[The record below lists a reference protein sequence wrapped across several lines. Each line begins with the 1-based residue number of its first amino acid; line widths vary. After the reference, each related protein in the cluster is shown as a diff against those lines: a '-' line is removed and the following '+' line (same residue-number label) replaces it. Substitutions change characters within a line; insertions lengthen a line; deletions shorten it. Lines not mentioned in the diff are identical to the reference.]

1 MFPFT
6 GYQRQLNYKHPDG
19 SFSAFGSSDSEG
31 NTWLTAFVLK
41 SFLHAQPYIFIDDAV
56 LHKAAS
62 FFLQYRLESGCFAN
76 VGKLLHSAMKGGV
89 DDTIS
94 LSAYVT
100 TALLELQRL
109 NPNMADKV
117 YEESRE
123 WPGFQDSD
131 LLTEPTPLHKA
142 EEGETQPAGFKT
154 IVLEPSLRCLR
165 EQMETVNNTYTLALL
180 SYTFTLAGDDTS
192 RDLLLKKLEGLA
204 ITKDGMRHWT
214 RDPDAEETDEDNCY
228 WRRAPSAEVEMTA
241 YVLLALLSQPS
252 VSPEDLQRATT
263 IVNWLVRQRNAYG
276 GFASTQDTVVALHA
290 LSLYG
295 SLTHQSDPQGL
306 VTLTGKNKFLRE
318 IRLDASNQ
326 LVLQT
331 QTLQDV
337 PGDYTA
343 LVSGSSCLLL
353 QTILRYNV
361 LPKLSDSAFQLSAE
375 MKRSVDDP
383 DTGTITVNVTYI
395 GSRKVSNMVIV
406 DVKMLS
412 GYTAEKPIDPRIS
425 RSETE
430 EGHLLM
436 YIPEMDKLSPV
447 RVSIPVRR
455 EFVVEN
461 LQDAY
466 VTVYDYYETDESA
479 ITGYQ
484 LPTPGEGPTA
494 T

>member
-1 MFPFT
+1 MWLVRQVGTVHFSSRRPFT
-6 GYQRQLNYKHPDG
+6 ASHLSLPPSRR
-19 SFSAFGSSDSEG
+19 
-31 NTWLTAFVLK
+31 LTAFVLK
-41 SFLHAQPYIFIDDAV
+41 SFLHAQHYIFIDDSV
-56 LHKAAS
+56 LQKAAS
-62 FFLQYRLESGCFAN
+62 FFLKYRLQSGCFAN
-76 VGKLLHSAMKGGV
+76 VGNLLHSAMKGGV

-109 NPNMADKV
+109 RANMADEV
-117 YEESRE
+117 YKKELS
-123 WPGFQDSD
+123 GFEDSD
-131 LLTEPTPLHKA
+131 LLAEPTTLPKT
-142 EEGETQPAGFKT
+142 EVVEGQPASFKT

-165 EQMETVNNTYTLALL
+165 KQMETVNSTYTLALL
-180 SYTFTLAGDDTS
+180 AYTFTLAGDDTS
-192 RDLLLKKLEGLA
+192 RDWLLDKLEGLA
-204 ITKDGMRHWT
+204 IKKDGMRHWT
-214 RDPDAEETDEDNCY
+214 RDPDAEETDEHNCY
-228 WRRAPSAEVEMTA
+228 WMRAPSAEVEMTA
-241 YVLLALLSQPS
+241 YVLLALLSQPH
-252 VSPEDLQRATT
+252 VSPDDLQRATT

-295 SLTHQSDPQGL
+295 SLTHESDPQGL
-306 VTLTGKNKFLRE
+306 VTLTGKNKFRRE

-331 QTLQDV
+331 ETLQDV
-337 PGDYTA
+337 PGDYTV

-353 QTILRYNV
+353 QTTLRYNV
-361 LPKLSDSAFQLSAE
+361 LPKLRDSAFQLSAE
-375 MKRSVDDP
+375 MQGSAHNPDKGTVIVDVKYVGP
-383 DTGTITVNVTYI
+383 RN
-395 GSRKVSNMVIV
+395 VSNMVIV

-412 GYTAEKPIDPRIS
+412 GYTAQKPIHPQIS

-430 EGHLLM
+430 DGHLVM
-436 YIPEMDKLSPV
+436 YIPEMDRLSPV
-447 RVSIPVRR
+447 RVSVPVRR

-479 ITGYQ
+479 IAGYHW
-484 LPTPGEGPTA
+484 PAPGEGETA